1 MRQQRD
7 FVKHKEKGLIKLKNT
22 ISSKLYG
29 SLPEFQ
35 DPINVEK
42 KNVIKKLLKN
52 EPFLKHG
59 AEYAATRVA
68 SNKLEEAE
76 KILNFMWIF

>member
-42 KNVIKKLLKN
+42 K
-52 EPFLKHG
+52 
-59 AEYAATRVA
+59 
-68 SNKLEEAE
+68 
-76 KILNFMWIF
+76 M